1 MLAGALETLQAVSTA
16 AQRPGWQ
23 KLMIGCLLA
32 GTGSLLLSGLFLVVH
47 PKRST
52 PFLRNAREWLAARLW
67 PPLLVL
73 SVLLFVTAGLAA
85 IVR

>member
-1 MLAGALETLQAVSTA
+1 MLKQTFEAVAA
-16 AQRPGWQ
+16 AQHPGWEN
-23 KLMIGCLLA
+23 LMLGCLIFGGCA
-32 GTGSLLLSGLFLVVH
+32 LLLGGLFFVVH

-67 PPLLVL
+67 PALLALAVVL
-73 SVLLFVTAGLAA
+73 FTIAAVAA